1 MPLNNL
7 ASANLSEA
15 TEAQID
21 RILRSET
28 FRSAEALRKLL
39 RFLADRLA
47 AGDADQLKE
56 YSVGIDGLGKPADYD
71 PRQDS
76 TVRIQVGRL
85 RHKLAEFYR
94 SEGLNDP
101 YVVEIPKGHF
111 KLSVTPSPLPAAAIA
126 DPGEVLPHKATQRFL
141 IAGLAAACFC
151 CAVVSWVWWGG
162 RRLSAPPLGGLRLC
176 YRAASSY

>member
-126 DPGEVLPHKATQRFL
+126 DPTLFDRGV
-141 IAGLAAACFC
+141 
-151 CAVVSWVWWGG
+151 G
-162 RRLSAPPLGGLRLC
+162 RSARNCGCLGGCCLGP
-176 YRAASSY
+176 ASP

>member
-1 MPLNNL
+1 MPLKDL
-7 ASANLSEA
+7 DLVDTSHAA
-15 TEAQID
+15 EAQID
-21 RILRSET
+21 RILKSAT
-28 FRSAEALRKLL
+28 FRNAEALRKLL

-56 YSVGIDGLGKPADYD
+56 YSVGIDGLGKPPDYD

-101 YVVEIPKGHF
+101 YIVEIPKGRSGLIRF
-111 KLSVTPSPLPAAAIA
+111 ERVGITRRSLSVCPGVPS
-126 DPGEVLPHKATQRFL
+126 
-141 IAGLAAACFC
+141 
-151 CAVVSWVWWGG
+151 
-162 RRLSAPPLGGLRLC
+162 
-176 YRAASSY
+176 Y